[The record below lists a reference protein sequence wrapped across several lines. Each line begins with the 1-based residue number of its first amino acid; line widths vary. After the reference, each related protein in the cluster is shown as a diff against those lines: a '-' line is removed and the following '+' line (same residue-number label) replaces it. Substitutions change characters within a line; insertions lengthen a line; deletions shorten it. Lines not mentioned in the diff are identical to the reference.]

1 MPSKPTNGLPLLL
14 LGALFCAGLAPAQ
27 AASLSTLFTTPQERQ
42 IINSNRYKD
51 DQPKPVEVETEEV
64 RIELSVQP
72 LEQEEVVREYLISG
86 ITLSPDGPHS
96 VWINSVLYEDGEA
109 LDDGSRVEVQVGDE
123 IRVRI
128 TAPDGR
134 HYFATS
140 GQALEI
146 SYLVTVR
153 N

>member
-1 MPSKPTNGLPLLL
+1 MPSKTIHRLLLL
-14 LGALFCAGLAPAQ
+14 LGALLCVWLAPAQ
-27 AASLSTLFTTPQERQ
+27 AASLSTLFTTPEERQ

-51 DQPKPVEVETEEV
+51 DRPKLVEVEPEEV

-72 LEQEEVVREYLISG
+72 LEQEEVVREYRISG
-86 ITLSPDGPHS
+86 ITLSQDGPHS
-96 VWINSVLYEDGEA
+96 VWINSVLYEDGGE
-109 LDDGSRVEVQVGDE
+109 LEDGSRVAVQVGDE

-134 HYFATS
+134 HYFAAS

>member
-1 MPSKPTNGLPLLL
+1 MPSKPTNGLQLL
-14 LGALFCAGLAPAQ
+14 LGALLCAWLAPAQ
-27 AASLSTLFTTPQERQ
+27 AASLSTLFTTPEERQ

-51 DQPKPVEVETEEV
+51 DRPKLVEVEPEEV
-64 RIELSVQP
+64 RIELSLQP
-72 LEQEEVVREYLISG
+72 LEQEEVVREYRISG
-86 ITLSPDGPHS
+86 ITLSQDRPHS
-96 VWINSVLYEDGEA
+96 VWINSVRYKDGEA
-109 LDDGSRVEVQVGDE
+109 LDNSSQVEVQVGDE

-134 HYFATS
+134 HYFAAS

>member
-1 MPSKPTNGLPLLL
+1 MLLAAL
-14 LGALFCAGLAPAQ
+14 LCAGLVLPAQ

-51 DQPKPVEVETEEV
+51 DKPKAVALEPEV
-64 RIELSVQP
+64 RIELPRQD
-72 LEQEEVVREYLISG
+72 LAQEEVVREYRISG
-86 ITLSPDGPHS
+86 ITLSQDGPHS
-96 VWINSVLYEDGEA
+96 VWINSVVYEDGGTLE
-109 LDDGSRVEVQVGDE
+109 DGSRVKVLVGDE

-134 HYFATS
+134 QYYATS

-146 SYLVTVR
+146 SYLVTVQ